1 MSYFIF
7 IRFLYLTL
15 SFLVVNAYPNTL
27 VKVLCHLKRY
37 PALHPP
43 ATTIFLFGWYGARWY
58 GNPNVTT
65 NGECDLNDI
74 QQLTN
79 GAIAFNS
86 LPRLQELVSAT
97 DTLYTG
103 KTPTQVYEEL
113 REYVT
118 KVESADYFER
128 EFRIEEVYLYDTMWA
143 LALAL
148 NRTIQQGYDLTNVG
162 DYTYNNSF
170 DNALNRNIIN
180 LEFLGFSGPVS
191 FVGNE
196 RYDGRIHFLEFVN
209 GSLEFRGHMR
219 NVPPNPADFINT
231 TGIVFA
237 DAVPFTYWDPALAS
251 DGIEIHPIHVV
262 TFPLILILSILAS
275 VYVSAVIVT
284 ILVCWY
290 KRMRPVTTSEPV
302 VTITILSGTYFLF
315 IHAVMLPID
324 GRYLKDYSYAGG
336 EVFCQSRS
344 WLLAVSISIIFGG
357 MLAKA
362 CKFYIIVIKK
372 RFEFSEH
379 LKPIYIVMFP
389 LFLVILD
396 TLYFII
402 WLFVA
407 PKILETHEIES
418 GLMNPPLYIVTECVS
433 RDTIG
438 EQVFL
443 WLLIG
448 FKSVLVIIGLFLA
461 YNLRKVTHKSLKYA
475 GTITWTMYNTSICSL
490 GIVLILLLVENL
502 EVRYSLSA
510 LLSLTEGVVV
520 ATIVSGPILYY
531 LIRDPHGDTFFNP
544 GTKDFPEGK
553 ELLEMRIESLMKDN
567 DALKREVNR
576 KSTNEFQTQSTL
588 EQSTVLDD
596 VPVLKTN

>member
-1 MSYFIF
+1 MFQSI
-7 IRFLYLTL
+7 
-15 SFLVVNAYPNTL
+15 SLVVNAYPNTL
-27 VKVLCHLKRY
+27 VRVLCHLKRY

-43 ATTIFLFGWYGARWY
+43 ATTIFLYGWYGARWY
-58 GNPNVTT
+58 GDPNVTT
-65 NGECDLNDI
+65 SGECDLNDI

-79 GAIAFNS
+79 GAVAFNS
-86 LPRLQELVSAT
+86 LPRLEELVNVT

-118 KVESADYFER
+118 MVESAEYFDR
-128 EFRIEEVYLYDTMWA
+128 EFRIEEVYLYDTLWA

-148 NRTIQQGYDLTNVG
+148 NKTIQQGFNLSDVG
-162 DYTYNNSF
+162 DYVYNNSF
-170 DNALNRNIIN
+170 NNALNQNIIN
-180 LEFLGFSGPVS
+180 LKFLGFSGPVS

-196 RYDGRIHFLEFVN
+196 RYDGRIHYLEFVN

-219 NVPPNPADFINT
+219 NVPPNPSDFVNT
-231 TGIVFA
+231 SGIVF
-237 DAVPFTYWDPALAS
+237 DDGIPFKYWNPALAS

-262 TFPLILILSILAS
+262 TFPLVLFLSFLATI
-275 VYVSAVIVT
+275 YVTVVIT
-284 ILVCWY
+284 IILVCWY
-290 KRMRPVTTSEPV
+290 KRLKPVTTSEPV
-302 VTITILSGTYFLF
+302 ITITILSGTYFLF

-324 GRYLKDYSYAGG
+324 GRYLRDYSIAGG
-336 EVFCQSRS
+336 KVFCQSRI

-362 CKFYIIVIKK
+362 GKFYIIVIKK

-396 TLYFII
+396 ILYCIT
-402 WLFVA
+402 WVFVA
-407 PKILETHEIES
+407 PKVLKTHEVES
-418 GLMNPPLYIVTECVS
+418 GLMNPPLYIVTECIS
-433 RDTIG
+433 QDTIG

-443 WLLIG
+443 WLLIAL
-448 FKSVLVIIGLFLA
+448 KSVLVVIGLFLA
-461 YNLRKVTHKSLKYA
+461 YNLRKVTHKSLKYT

-490 GIVLILLLVENL
+490 GIVLILLLVDNL
-502 EVRYSLSA
+502 ELRYSLSA
-510 LLSLTEGVVV
+510 LLSLIEGVVA

-544 GTKDFPEGK
+544 GNKDFPEGK
-553 ELLEMRIESLMKDN
+553 ELLEMRIESLIKDN
-567 DALKREVNR
+567 EALKREANR
-576 KSTNEFQTQSTL
+576 KSTHEFQTQSTI
-588 EQSTVLDD
+588 EESTILND
-596 VPVLKTN
+596 VPVL